1 MEFEKI
7 VESFLKEDMTAGG
20 AGSVFGPNV
29 GATATPFSGDNI
41 AKGDSR
47 NVYGLTNGI
56 LTRFG
61 MKSPRKKKRKDHKRV
76 STL

>member
-7 VESFLKEDMTAGG
+7 VESVLKEDMTAGG
-20 AGSVFGPNV
+20 ADSVFGPNV
-29 GATATPFSGDNI
+29 GATATPFSGDNF

-47 NVYGLTNGI
+47 NVYSLTNGI

-61 MKSPRKKKRKDHKRV
+61 MKSLRKKKRKNRKRA